1 MLSQQA
7 ERREPRLLAD
17 GAAAPEGAQARD
29 DLLMTRLM
37 SQHED
42 AVAALTASHAADLT
56 RLVSEQARLAANC
69 VLVYTARTLNAA
81 GSDSKTR

>member
-17 GAAAPEGAQARD
+17 GAAAPEGAQAPEGAHARD

-56 RLVSEQARLAANC
+56 RLVSEQ
-69 VLVYTARTLNAA
+69 V
-81 GSDSKTR
+81 SISTRILG